1 MTTSITQSTADGE
14 ENSTQKIYENDL
26 VKKVI
31 SGNVE
36 VEYNYTEK
44 NKISSVKLNSVDN
57 YIKYEYND
65 TVTDI

>member
-1 MTTSITQSTADGE
+1 MTTSITQSTAYGE

-31 SGNVE
+31 SGNVK

-44 NKISSVKLNSVDN
+44 NKISSVKLNGVDN
-57 YIKYEYND
+57 YIKR
-65 TVTDI
+65 V